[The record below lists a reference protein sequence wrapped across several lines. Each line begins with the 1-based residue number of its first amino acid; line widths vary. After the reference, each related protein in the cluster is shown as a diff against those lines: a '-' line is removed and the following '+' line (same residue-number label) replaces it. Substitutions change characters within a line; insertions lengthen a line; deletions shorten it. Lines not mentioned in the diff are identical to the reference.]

1 MYLLLIFLFLKSGQ
15 VEARTSIVYGYLATN
30 NSAENACEIAKPL
43 SIRLYQQGRF
53 DDGPK
58 KGDLKKVTGECIEVL
73 ENEKFSER

>member
-15 VEARTSIVYGYLATN
+15 IEARTSIVYGYEED
-30 NSAENACEIAKPL
+30 SEHACEIAKPL

-58 KGDLKKVTGECIEVL
+58 KEDLKKVIGRCEPVL
-73 ENEKFSER
+73 EDQKFSER